1 MPPISPHTSW
11 LNLLDVAG
19 PFLSPLVLKEAFP
32 QGLPELEA
40 GLRRDLRLA
49 MEEWEEADSA
59 LHEAW
64 LRFVLTHVLD
74 WPEQRLLR
82 DADIPANLRASA
94 PEQGEVLRPDLV
106 LINPATWTERG
117 GEARV
122 LICLYPREQSLE
134 SPVPGRQWKASPATR
149 MLELLHGAGVTLGLL
164 SNGAQW
170 MLVHAAP
177 GESAGYITWHAHLL
191 LDEPLTLRAF
201 VALLGAQRL
210 FNVPDEQTLEALL
223 RDSAARQQEVTEA
236 LGMQVRASV
245 EILVQSIDRLDADH
259 HGALLVGIAPARL
272 YEAAVTVM
280 MRLVFLLS
288 AEERGLLLLGTSPLY
303 DRHYAA
309 STLAAQLRETADRHG
324 EELLERRHD
333 AWARLLALFR
343 AVFGGMRHED
353 AHLPAYGGALFDPD
367 RFPFLEGRAP
377 GTHWRDSVAN
387 PLAVN
392 NRTVLHVL
400 ESVQYLVERDA
411 RGGAAEPRRLSF
423 AALDIEQ
430 IGHVYES
437 LLDHTVLRAPASRPV
452 LGLLGRKGDEPE
464 VDLGTLEQLAP
475 AFAHGDTPPP
485 ALMNFLVEQ
494 CARSAAALARALA
507 TLPDAARLARLR
519 AACGQDEQL
528 YNRVLPWAGLLRDDS
543 YGRPVLIPPGAA
555 YVTQGSE
562 RRQTGTHYTPRSLT
576 EEMVRHTLEPL
587 LFEGCAEGQPRERW
601 RLLSPEGIL
610 ALRVCDPAVGSAA
623 FLVQACRWLGERLAE
638 SWELH
643 GAPPDA
649 PADAA
654 DRLLHAR
661 RLVAEQ
667 CLYGVDRNPLAV
679 QMARLSLWLVT
690 MAREKPFTFLDHAI
704 RCGDSLLGF
713 ATMAQVETAHPAP
726 AAGMPI
732 SAWQDTLRAS
742 LEQAAA
748 KRRGLERI
756 ASTVLD
762 DARTKRRLLDEA
774 DATLLPARWL
784 CDAVL
789 ALALRH
795 ADGNAK
801 KRNGAPHRNFEQ
813 ARAAV
818 LASADDAEA
827 LAALRERT
835 TPLLE
840 QGNPQPAQPR
850 RPLHWPLEFPEVFE
864 AGGFD
869 AILSNPPFQG
879 GKKITGPLGTDYRF
893 FLQDYLAGG
902 EKGNADLSAYFFL
915 RAGALLRQGG
925 CLGMLATNTIAQ
937 GDTREVGL
945 DRMTAEGYSIYRAVR
960 SRPWPGAAALEI
972 AQVWMRRGGWAG
984 AHVLDGV
991 PATGISPYLAIP
1003 GRVQGKPKRLKENVG
1018 KSFQGSI
1025 VLGKGFILS
1034 IDEAQRLLDKDARNK
1049 DVLYPYL
1056 TGEDLNSRPDQSP
1069 SRWVINF
1076 HDWPL
1081 ERARDYP
1088 DVFRI
1093 VEEKVKPE
1101 REKLAQK
1108 NDATAKGYARLWWQ
1122 YGRRAVD
1129 LYKAIEGMERVLVRA
1144 QVSRTHAL
1152 VFVPTD
1158 IVISMMCVVLVFDDY
1173 DSFAV
1178 LQSSVH
1184 EVWVDANSSKLKTDQ
1199 RYTPT
1204 DCFDTFPMIPK
1215 AEKIDARE
1223 YYTLRE
1229 KICMERNIGM
1239 TKFYDLLKSAQC
1251 EDEQILR
1258 MRNLSDEIN
1267 LKVLKRYGWNDLS
1280 SSCVLCHNK
1289 STDQVEAEKRE
1300 ILSRLYICNS
1310 SIEG

>member
-1 MPPISPHTSW
+1 MIRPSPHTDW
-11 LNLLDVAG
+11 LALLDVSG
-19 PFLSPLVLKEAFP
+19 PFLSPLVLREAFP
-32 QGLPELEA
+32 QGLPVLDEDVRRELRMAAEEYEESAPADEA
-40 GLRRDLRLA
+40 
-49 MEEWEEADSA
+49 M
-59 LHEAW
+59 HEAW
-64 LRFVLTHVLD
+64 LRFVLTRVLQ

-82 DADIPANLRASA
+82 GEDIPGNIRAAA
-94 PEQGEVLRPDLV
+94 PEHGVLLRPDLV
-106 LINPATWTERG
+106 LINPPAWTTG
-117 GEARV
+117 GGMPRV
-122 LICLYPREQSLE
+122 LVCFYPRGQELE
-134 SPVPGRQWKASPATR
+134 APLPGALWKASPASR

-164 SNGAQW
+164 SNGTQW

-177 GESAGYITWHAHLL
+177 GESAGYISWYTHLL
-191 LDEPLTLRAF
+191 TDEPDTLRAL
-201 VALLGAQRL
+201 VALLGARAL
-210 FNVPDEQTLEALL
+210 FNVPDERMLEALL

-236 LGMQVRASV
+236 LGMQVRAAV
-245 EILVQSIDRLDADH
+245 EILVQSIDALDAERQRR
-259 HGALLVGIAPARL
+259 LLAGIAPERL

-280 MRLVFLLS
+280 MRLVFLLF
-288 AEERGLLLLGTSPLY
+288 AEERGLLLHGASELY
-303 DRHYAA
+303 DSHYAA

-343 AVFGGMRHED
+343 AVHGGMRHED
-353 AHLPAYGGALFDPD
+353 VHLPAYGGALFDPD
-367 RFPFLEGRAP
+367 RFPFLEGRAA
-377 GTHWRDSVAN
+377 GTLWRDTPAD

-400 ESVQYLVERDA
+400 ESVQFLVERDS
-411 RGGAAEPRRLSF
+411 RGAAAEPRRLSF

-437 LLDHTVLRAPASRPV
+437 LLDHTVLRAPAERPV

-464 VDLGTLEQLAP
+464 VDLGTLERLAP
-475 AFAHGDTPPP
+475 AFAPSETPPP
-485 ALMNFLVEQ
+485 ALLDFLTEQ
-494 CARSAAALARALA
+494 CGRSAAALTRALA
-507 TLPDAARLARLR
+507 AQPEAQRLERLR
-519 AACGQDEQL
+519 AACGQDEAL
-528 YNRVLPWAGLLRDDS
+528 YRRVLPWAGLLRDDS

-562 RRQTGTHYTPRSLT
+562 RRQTGTHYTPRPLT

-587 LFEGCAEGQPRERW
+587 LYEGCAEGAPRERW
-601 RLLSPEGIL
+601 RLARPESIL

-623 FLVQACRWLGERLAE
+623 FLVQACRYLGERLTEA
-638 SWELH
+638 WELY
-643 GAPPDA
+643 GATPDV

-661 RLVAEQ
+661 RLVVEQ

-679 QMARLSLWLVT
+679 HMARLSLWLVT
-690 MAREKPFTFLDHAI
+690 MAREKPFTFVDHAI

-713 ATMAQVETAHPAP
+713 ATRAQVETAHPAP

-732 SAWQDTLRAS
+732 GAWQDSVRGA
-742 LEQAAA
+742 LEAAA
-748 KRRGLERI
+748 GRRRGLERI
-756 ASTVLD
+756 ASTVLA
-762 DARTKRRLLDEA
+762 DARHKRALLDEA
-774 DATLLPARWL
+774 DAALLPARWL

-789 ALALRH
+789 AQALQY

-818 LASADDAEA
+818 LTSADDADA
-827 LAALRERT
+827 LAALRERSL
-835 TPLLE
+835 PLLE

-850 RPLHWPLEFPEVFE
+850 RPFHWLLEFPEVFE

-879 GKKITGPLGTDYRF
+879 GQKITGTLGTDYRF

-902 EKGNADLSAYFFL
+902 EKGSADLSAYFFL
-915 RAGALLRQGG
+915 RAGALLREGG

-972 AQVWMRRGGWAG
+972 AQVWMRRGNWAG
-984 AHVLDGV
+984 AHVLDGNAAV
-991 PATGISPYLAIP
+991 GISPYLAIP
-1003 GRVQGKPKRLKENVG
+1003 GRVQGKPKRLKENMG

-1101 REKLAQK
+1101 REKNPRKQ
-1108 NDATAKGYARLWWQ
+1108 RRERWWQ
-1122 YGRRAVD
+1122 FAERQPA
-1129 LYKAIEGMERVLVRA
+1129 LYKAIEGMERVLVVA
-1144 QVSRTHAL
+1144 ATSNTLWFWFCPTSYVYSHSL
-1152 VFVPTD
+1152 YVFAINDYHSYAILISQYYRRWVQRHGSTMKGD
-1158 IVISMMCVVLVFDDY
+1158 I
-1173 DSFAV
+1173 
-1178 LQSSVH
+1178 
-1184 EVWVDANSSKLKTDQ
+1184 

-1204 DCFDTFPMIPK
+1204 TCFENFPLI
-1215 AEKIDARE
+1215 E
-1223 YYTLRE
+1223 
-1229 KICMERNIGM
+1229 
-1239 TKFYDLLKSAQC
+1239 
-1251 EDEQILR
+1251 
-1258 MRNLSDEIN
+1258 SDELAI
-1267 LKVLKRYGWNDLS
+1267 LGRDHYLLSCKIMRESMIGLTTLKRELGGKRMMDSIKELYNIDRRINVG
-1280 SSCVLCHNK
+1280 
-1289 STDQVEAEKRE
+1289 VEA
-1300 ILSRLYICNS
+1300 LYN
-1310 SIEG
+1310 GKF